1 MPQQGGQT
9 VRHES
14 YLMIM
19 SEESESRGREELD
32 DMNDARKEIHLKRGT
47 DTSDIFGYMDKEE
60 PEQVA
65 LAVVEDRRKNISQF
79 DLAYI
84 DVDGQEVLAAF
95 DTCSTTTLIHRE
107 LVEGGKIKVTET
119 QDDAE
124 ISGIG
129 GVTKGRVVTL
139 ELFNRSGTMKII
151 IKASVVD
158 EITTLRKKDK
168 NRFDLLTRESVDA
181 IKHKK
186 GYEDVTKENFQ
197 QVPGGKI
204 QMLLGQDI
212 GQDFFPKEIATYT
225 CGLKISEHR
234 IKLFD
239 MKRYLGFSG
248 SFPAHFVT
256 MYSLDDHPKT
266 LLLQVCPQQ
275 LKEEEELVFR
285 KLASAKTQR

>member
-1 MPQQGGQT
+1 MDEQ
-9 VRHES
+9 
-14 YLMIM
+14 
-19 SEESESRGREELD
+19 
-32 DMNDARKEIHLKRGT
+32 EI
-47 DTSDIFGYMDKEE
+47 
-60 PEQVA
+60 
-65 LAVVEDRRKNISQF
+65 LAV
-79 DLAYI
+79 
-84 DVDGQEVLAAF
+84 F
-95 DTCSTTTLIHRE
+95 DTCSTTTLILRE
-107 LVEGGKIKVTET
+107 LVEGGKIRVTET

-139 ELFNRSGTMKII
+139 ELFNRSGTMKMI

-181 IKHKK
+181 LKHKK

-266 LLLQVCPQQ
+266 LLLQECPQQ
-275 LKEEEELVFR
+275 LKEEEESVFR